1 MRALLPTF
9 VILSCLFLTFGC
21 LGEDDEDITC
31 IQEGE
36 AQAAPILVSIG
47 CGSPRTQ
54 PLYLWDGEEGVVA
67 VEVKKTVD
75 GEVVWRIFDSSL
87 QNVIEQPVEHGE
99 SPPGTAVEG
108 TGAELEYNV
117 GYIVE
122 VERFTTSLASA
133 GSGTREF
140 TILPVE

>member
-1 MRALLPTF
+1 MRWFIPA
-9 VILSCLFLTFGC
+9 ILTCLFLTFGC
-21 LGEDDEDITC
+21 LGEDDENIAC
-31 IQEGE
+31 IQQGDPEGT
-36 AQAAPILVSIG
+36 ILVTVG
-47 CGSPRTQ
+47 CRKLRTQ
-54 PLYLWDGEEGVVA
+54 PFYLWDDQEGVVA
-67 VEVKKTVD
+67 VEVRKTAD

-108 TGAELEYNV
+108 TETELEYNV

-122 VERFTTSLASA
+122 VERITTSLASA